1 MTDKPNLN
9 KVFDKIRKHDGH
21 ALFLD
26 LEFFQDKHDDKT
38 NQRMAQIAGTVLG
51 ISTDQ
56 LSFNCY
62 VFDPDNMDDATQLK
76 FLKDHNI
83 TYQQAL
89 DHSAENIMEQVKDF
103 LDRNKIDMVIS
114 WGHVLDFNVLDKEGF
129 SDIIPAQME
138 TIDLERILATTNGQN
153 PDVSL
158 NLERFCN
165 LLNFQNTGKWH
176 NAFDDAVMISKICNL
191 YLNVLTKSLNSD
203 HDKLSDESI
212 TPTTSDVDNC
222 QGNEAPTLGS
232 DNDDGESIS
241 ICEDQFDV

>member
-1 MTDKPNLN
+1 MADKPNLN
-9 KVFDKIRKHDGH
+9 EVFDKIRKHTRH

-38 NQRMAQIAGTVLG
+38 NQRMAQIAGVVL
-51 ISTDQ
+51 DVPQ
-56 LSFNCY
+56 EKLSFNCY

-103 LDRNKIDMVIS
+103 LERNKIDMILS
-114 WGHVLDFNVLDKEGF
+114 WGHFLDFNVLEKEGF

-138 TIDLERILATTNGQN
+138 TIDLERILADVNNQN
-153 PDVSL
+153 LDVSL

-165 LLNFQNTGKWH
+165 LLNLQNTGKWH
-176 NAFDDAVMISKICNL
+176 DAFADAVMVSKICDL
-191 YLNVLTKSLNSD
+191 YLNVLTQPIANEDNEL
-203 HDKLSDESI
+203 DKLE
-212 TPTTSDVDNC
+212 T
-222 QGNEAPTLGS
+222 
-232 DNDDGESIS
+232 DDDKEPNLLPAS
-241 ICEDQFDV
+241 EDQGPY